1 MPVVV
6 EISIVP
12 IGVGSSLSKYVA
24 EALEILR
31 KYNIK
36 YVLAPSCT
44 IFEEINVHKALK
56 IVAEIHEK
64 VLEKALRVLTLIK
77 IDERRNRSE
86 WSLEYKVESAKRKLG
101 EEK

>member
-24 EALEILR
+24 EALGILR
-31 KYNIK
+31 KHNIK
-36 YVLAPSCT
+36 YVLTPSCT
-44 IFEEINVHKALK
+44 IFEANNVHDALK

-64 VLEKALRVLTLIK
+64 VLEKAPRVLTLIK